1 MSTEIFNGPLT
12 GEVDPRLLQ
21 GFAAIIAL
29 VEKLGQE
36 TKKTDEVQKEAK
48 STWDS
53 FVDSLRETR
62 DEAKGAGEA
71 YTYIVG
77 SLRDVVATVDA
88 TVTQMANLSREHER
102 LSQGSEQLHLD
113 FQQASSA
120 SGVFVSQL
128 TALNAAGTFAS
139 YGLRLTQDQMDAVI
153 KRAGIYSRQSGVEM
167 TQSVQQLTE
176 ALAKGEQ
183 EGLARFGGGLVSLR
197 QGAGTAADRLALLV
211 TETRGMTGA
220 AATAA
225 DEFDRWKESIS
236 SLERVAV
243 GEFSRGYIAAM
254 HEAERATGSTAHSVE
269 QLGATGR
276 EKFEA
281 LGHGVA
287 AVKDGVWLLVDATR
301 AAVDGILLLTTTF
314 GSLDDLRAR
323 FRDVA
328 NDARAIAA
336 DVGYGNGPQIEG
348 VDGSPPVAEGRSL
361 TEMLGSI
368 RDGFA
373 QDRADLSALV
383 SAGEQA
389 QDIQTRKRNIA
400 ARMAHGGGAHQT
412 SRAQLAR
419 MAEKAALNAVAGQ
432 EDVLRRQA
440 GELSAEYG
448 GAPDANVSLVNRVTA
463 AGDRA
468 AGLMDQS
475 LAGESIDP
483 ALQGALDSLTGVDD
497 RLQAALGRVRGRQQ
511 RGTPEEERRRDEERR
526 GAVDPAIEGQRER
539 ERQRREADARMED
552 EQKADQLR
560 QRRETLAG
568 RLGAYSQQEPAE
580 ARAARDIRTAWE
592 GATEALGSHIGML
605 ASGQET
611 WGSFWDGIGASAK
624 KVLSEVT
631 LAEGKA
637 EFARA
642 LVSAAALNPAG
653 VALHT
658 AAGLAL
664 VGVSAALGGGG
675 GASAPAAGGGGSS
688 RAADVKP
695 RDSATSSAQGQ
706 NVTINFGAPVIAAG
720 DNPGAAGRYLTRLMR
735 EALVREG
742 VRLPNG

>member
-113 FQQASSA
+113 FQQASNA

-243 GEFSRGYIAAM
+243 GEFARGYVDAM

-287 AVKDGVWLLVDATR
+287 AVKDTLWLVVDAAR
-301 AAVDGILLLTTTF
+301 AAGDGF
-314 GSLDDLRAR
+314 ASLSDITWSDDLAAR
-323 FRDVA
+323 LHDMA
-328 NDARAIAA
+328 NDARSIGA
-336 DVGYGNGPQIEG
+336 DLGYGNGPQDTG
-348 VDGSPPVAEGRSL
+348 AAGGTPVAEGRSI
-361 TEMLGSI
+361 TEMLSAV
-368 RDGFA
+368 REGFA
-373 QDRADLSALV
+373 QDRADLSAAV
-383 SAGEQA
+383 AAGEQA

-400 ARMAHGGGAHQT
+400 ARMAHGSAGGAHRV

-419 MAEKAALNAVAGQ
+419 MAEKAAQNAVAGQ

-440 GELSAEYG
+440 GELSVEYG
-448 GAPDANVSLVNRVTA
+448 GAPDADVSLVNRVTA

-611 WGSFWDGIGASAK
+611 WGSFWDGIGSSAK

-675 GASAPAAGGGGSS
+675 ASAPAAGGGGSS

-695 RDSATSSAQGQ
+695 RDSAASSAQGQ